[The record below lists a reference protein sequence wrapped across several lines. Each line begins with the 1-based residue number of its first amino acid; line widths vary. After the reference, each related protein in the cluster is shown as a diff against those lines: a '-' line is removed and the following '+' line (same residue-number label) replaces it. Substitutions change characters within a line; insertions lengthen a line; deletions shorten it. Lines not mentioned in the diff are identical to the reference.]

1 VGQGEQRL
9 PLSLR
14 CEEIEM
20 IELFQKGGVLMYP
33 LLLCSVIALAV
44 ILERGIQFLRTGS
57 SKSWIEGLRI
67 HIQKHA
73 FVEASALIEKRGG
86 PVATLLREI
95 IEHRQLTRAELENL
109 VSAAG
114 STELKRLSAHLHLLE
129 LIGRITPMLGLSG
142 TVLGLTR
149 TFQTVASVK
158 TFVNLGLLANGIW
171 EALVTTV
178 TGLFIGI
185 PALVFYH
192 FFENRL
198 NSISFEMKSTAEEII
213 AELGEQQ

>member
-1 VGQGEQRL
+1 
-9 PLSLR
+9 
-14 CEEIEM
+14 M

-44 ILERGIQFLRTGS
+44 ILERGIQFIRAGS
-57 SKSWIEGLRI
+57 SPSWIEELRI
-67 HIQKHA
+67 NFQRRD
-73 FVEASALIEKRGG
+73 FSEASAWAETRRG
-86 PVATLLREI
+86 PVATLVREVV
-95 IEHRQLTRAELENL
+95 EHRELPRAELESR
-109 VSAAG
+109 VSAVG

-129 LIGRITPMLGLSG
+129 LVGRIAPMLGLSG

-158 TFVNLGLLANGIW
+158 TFANPGLLANGIW
-171 EALVTTV
+171 EALITTV

-185 PALVFYH
+185 PALVFHH

-198 NSISFEMKSTAEEII
+198 NSISFEMKSTAEMMI
-213 AELGEQQ
+213 AELGEHR

>member
-1 VGQGEQRL
+1 
-9 PLSLR
+9 
-14 CEEIEM
+14 M

-44 ILERGIQFLRTGS
+44 ILERGIQFLRAGS
-57 SKSWIEGLRI
+57 SPSLIEQVRI
-67 HIQKHA
+67 KIQRRA
-73 FVEASALIEKRGG
+73 FPEASALAEKRRGL
-86 PVATLLREI
+86 VATLALEV
-95 IEHRQLTRAELENL
+95 IEHRELPRAELESR

-114 STELKRLSAHLHLLE
+114 SKELKRLSARLHLLE
-129 LIGRITPMLGLSG
+129 LIGRIAPMLGLSG

-158 TFVNLGLLANGIW
+158 TFANPGLLANGIW
-171 EALVTTV
+171 EALITTV

-185 PALVFYH
+185 PALVFHH

-198 NSISFEMKSTAEEII
+198 NSLSFEMKSTAETMIT
-213 AELGEQQ
+213 ELGEHG

>member
-1 VGQGEQRL
+1 
-9 PLSLR
+9 
-14 CEEIEM
+14 M

-33 LLLCSVIALAV
+33 LLLCSVIAVAV
-44 ILERGIQFLRTGS
+44 VLERGIYFLRAGS
-57 SKSWIEGLRI
+57 STSWIEELRI
-67 HIQKHA
+67 TIRRGA
-73 FVEASALIEKRGG
+73 LAEAAASCRQRGG
-86 PVATLLREI
+86 PVAALLREV
-95 IEHRQLTRAELENL
+95 IEHRRLPRAELENR

-129 LIGRITPMLGLSG
+129 LVGRIAPMLGLSG

-158 TFVNLGLLANGIW
+158 TFANPGLLANGIW
-171 EALVTTV
+171 EALITTV

-185 PALVFYH
+185 PALVFHH

-213 AELGEQQ
+213 AELGEHR